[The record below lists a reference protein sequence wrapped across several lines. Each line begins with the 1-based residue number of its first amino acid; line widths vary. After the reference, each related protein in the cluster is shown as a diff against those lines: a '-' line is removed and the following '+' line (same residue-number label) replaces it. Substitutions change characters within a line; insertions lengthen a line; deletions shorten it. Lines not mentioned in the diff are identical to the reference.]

1 MPEQVTVLC
10 LGRLGDLLIQ
20 MPAFRLIAC
29 RTGKPVRVVVSERF
43 SHVLDGAS
51 YVEPITVG
59 YDWITGIP
67 QAKLENPGSIIPQ
80 FWLDPDAVEFSLVP
94 DPSLKCL
101 NPLTINGRTFQ
112 IDTIKDSAFDVAM
125 WRRLGFT
132 RKKMLSTPLVLDR
145 RSSEREAAV
154 LEPYRRAN
162 KPLLLVN
169 LVSPSSPFTF
179 LPEVVTELLK
189 MSDRFLLVDLSRI
202 RSMRIYDMLGLYERA
217 AGLVTCDTST
227 LHLAPATRVP
237 YAAFLADGWRGSTPR
252 GNCVWQCPYRE
263 SMDRLT
269 ELIYV
274 VSSWDTGVQFVTT
287 SLAVANA

>member
-1 MPEQVTVLC
+1 MPDQVSAIV
-10 LGRLGDLLIQ
+10 LGRTGDELICL
-20 MPAFRLIAC
+20 PAFRLIAK

-43 SHVLDGAS
+43 SSVLDGAS

-67 QAKLENPGSIIPQ
+67 QAKLENPGSLVPQ
-80 FWLDPDAVEFSLVP
+80 FWLNPSAPEFSLAP
-94 DPSLKCL
+94 DPSLT
-101 NPLTINGRTFQ
+101 PLTINGRTLQ
-112 IDTIKDSAFDVAM
+112 IDTQKDTAFDVAM

-154 LEPYRRAN
+154 IEPYRRAS

-179 LPEVVTELLK
+179 LPEVVYELLK

-202 RSMRIYDMLGLYERA
+202 RSLRIYDMLGLYERA
-217 AGLVTCDTST
+217 AGLITCDTST
-227 LHLAPATRVP
+227 LHLAPATQLP
-237 YAAFLADGWRGSTPR
+237 YAAFTADGWRGSTPR
-252 GNCVWQCPYRE
+252 GNCVWQCPY
-263 SMDRLT
+263 SQAMDRLT
-269 ELIYV
+269 ELSYV
-274 VSSWDTGVQFVTT
+274 VASWSNTTVTQR
-287 SLAVANA
+287 SQVPVNA